1 MKTSKHAL
9 QSEVATP
16 RLNNVSTTPTI
27 KTNSLYSL
35 PLTFY
40 FWQVFGLVISGLL
53 FLWLSR
59 NEQLDWLI
67 SNYWFDPVGQNFP
80 LEHNYW
86 LDLLNHRLLKIAI
99 ISAAV
104 VTLLW
109 GIYRRNGRIV
119 ISMLLFGIGPLVIG
133 ILKATSA
140 HSCPWDLVEY
150 GGKSLSYV
158 LMGTA
163 PVGAGPGH
171 CFPGGH
177 ASSGFAVMA
186 LFFLF
191 YPERPRL
198 ATLCWLVGVTLGML
212 MGFGQIMRGAHFLTH
227 NLWAGWW
234 VWLSQ
239 LTLFWMISGYYNRN
253 KGTE

>member
-1 MKTSKHAL
+1 MKTNKSTA
-9 QSEVATP
+9 QSDVVTSI
-16 RLNNVSTTPTI
+16 LNNTSTAPI
-27 KTNSLYSL
+27 IRTNSLYSL
-35 PLTFY
+35 PLSFY
-40 FWQVFGLVISGLL
+40 FWQVFGLLISGLL

-80 LEHNYW
+80 WENNVW
-86 LDLLNHRLLKIAI
+86 LDLLNHRLLKQAI
-99 ISAAV
+99 ISAAI

-109 GIYRRNGRIV
+109 GIYRRNWRLITT
-119 ISMLLFGIGPLVIG
+119 MLLLGVGPLVVG

-150 GGKSLSYV
+150 GGKSFSYV

-198 ATLCWLVGVTLGML
+198 ATLCWFVGVGLGML

-239 LTLFWMISGYYNRN
+239 LTGFWIISGYYNRD
-253 KGTE
+253 KGTK